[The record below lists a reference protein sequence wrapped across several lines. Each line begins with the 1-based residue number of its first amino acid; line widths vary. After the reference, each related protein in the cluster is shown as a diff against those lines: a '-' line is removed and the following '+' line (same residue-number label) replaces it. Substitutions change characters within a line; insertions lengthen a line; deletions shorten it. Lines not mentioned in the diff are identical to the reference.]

1 MENRKRS
8 ISQDGQGRRTKNELQ
23 MTILKNS
30 YQIFLGVQTRKVQ
43 KN

>member
-1 MENRKRS
+1 MAKDE
-8 ISQDGQGRRTKNELQ
+8 ELQ

-30 YQIFLGVQTRKVQ
+30 YQIFLGMQTRKVK